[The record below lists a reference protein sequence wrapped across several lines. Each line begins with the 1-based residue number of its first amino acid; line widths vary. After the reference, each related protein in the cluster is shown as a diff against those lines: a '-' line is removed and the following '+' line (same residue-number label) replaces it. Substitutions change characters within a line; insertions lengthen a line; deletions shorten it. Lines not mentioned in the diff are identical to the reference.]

1 MLKALRRPRS
11 RKEEVRENPDYTK
24 NIARERLQT
33 AITRDRFDLVPP
45 ELLEA
50 LRRDM
55 LLTISRHLEVGGDGF
70 QEFEIRRFNQSLFLV
85 SNIRI
90 KNLPRWAL
98 AQ

>member
-11 RKEEVRENPDYTK
+11 RKEVRENPDYTK

-33 AITRDRFDLVPP
+33 AITRDRFDLVAP
-45 ELLEA
+45 EVLEA

-55 LLTISRHLEVGGDGF
+55 LLTISRHLEVGEGF
-70 QEFEIRRFNQSLFLV
+70 QEFEVRRSNQSLFLV
-85 SNIRI
+85 SHIRI
-90 KNLPRWAL
+90 TKVPRWAL

>member
-11 RKEEVRENPDYTK
+11 RKEIRENPDYTK
-24 NIARERLQT
+24 NIARERLQS
-33 AITRDRFDLVPP
+33 AIDRDRFDLVAP

-55 LLTISRHLEVGGDGF
+55 LLTISRHLEVGEGF

-98 AQ
+98 AR

>member
-11 RKEEVRENPDYTK
+11 RKEEVRGNPDYTK

-55 LLTISRHLEVGGDGF
+55 LLTLSRHLEVGDV

>member
-45 ELLEA
+45 ELLDA

-55 LLTISRHLEVGGDGF
+55 LLTLSRHLEVGDV

>member
-1 MLKALRRPRS
+1 MLKALRRPRG
-11 RKEEVRENPDYTK
+11 RKEIRENPDYTK
-24 NIARERLQT
+24 NIARERLQS
-33 AITRDRFDLVPP
+33 AIDRDRFDLVAP

-55 LLTISRHLEVGGDGF
+55 LLTISRHLEVGEGF

-98 AQ
+98 AR

>member
-11 RKEEVRENPDYTK
+11 RKEIRENPDYTK
-24 NIARERLQT
+24 NIARERLQS
-33 AITRDRFDLVPP
+33 AIDRDRFDQVAP

-55 LLTISRHLEVGGDGF
+55 LLTISRHLEVGEGF

-98 AQ
+98 AR

>member
-55 LLTISRHLEVGGDGF
+55 LLTISRHLEVGDV